1 MLRAKWE
8 YTGKYYLRYIDGTGA
23 LDLSNSNIG
32 VFSSQQSNTTL
43 PTLAE
48 IDSADGQI
56 EFEVVLKEVT
66 PLFLAAYPIFRLT
79 VDDYISMVVED
90 SVGITFQGKI
100 PFDLATASGKIRL
113 IRCHEVEAE

>member
-1 MLRAKWE
+1 MLRVKWE
-8 YTGKYYLRYIDGTGA
+8 YTGKYYLRYIDGTGT

-32 VFSSQQSNTTL
+32 VLSSQQSNTIL

-56 EFEVVLKEVT
+56 EFEVVLNKVT

-90 SVGITFQGKI
+90 SVGITFQGKT
-100 PFDLATASGKIRL
+100 PLDRATASGKIRV